1 MREIELQNKLVER
14 CRKGDIKAQFALFK
28 MHSKAMYNVAIR
40 FFNNKMDAED
50 VVQESFIK
58 AFQKIDEFNGYSSFG
73 FWLKRIVINGCISE
87 IRKRKITFEEINEEL
102 TGSLVEEK
110 IDSFI
115 EPDLVH
121 NAIKALPEGA
131 RTIINLYALEGFK
144 HDEISQMLGI
154 SSSTSKTQYMRAKK
168 LLLEKLN
175 K

>member
-1 MREIELQNKLVER
+1 MSEIELQNKLVER
-14 CRKGDIKAQFALFK
+14 CKKGDIKAQFALFK

-58 AFQKIDEFNGYSSFG
+58 AFQKIDEFNGHSSFG

-87 IRKRKITFEEINEEL
+87 IRKRKVTFEEINEEI
-102 TGSLVEEK
+102 TGNLIDEK

-115 EPDLVH
+115 EPDKVH
-121 NAIKALPEGA
+121 HAIKALPDGA

-144 HDEISQMLGI
+144 HDEIAHMLGI

-175 K
+175 N